1 MHRAAPALLLLAL
14 LHATTATAAPALD
27 VERLTWA
34 GVKLVAGD
42 TTVLIDAVGRDL
54 WDGNAPEGLVPVTS
68 DTRRTYALI
77 THAHGDHFDADTLA
91 EVLGDRGWVIAPEAE
106 AHYVA
111 ARGLR
116 VIPARPWEPVFRGGF
131 SFTAVPAVDGF
142 GDTQVSWIVQ
152 REEVR
157 ILHAGDTLWHG
168 GFANL
173 GRHYGPFD
181 VAFLPINGVVP
192 GSDVRSSAAVM
203 TPEQAVDA
211 ARELGAERLV
221 PIHYGN
227 DAGAD
232 YDEVDDPL
240 GRLQAAA
247 EATGQHVRHLR
258 PGEHLALP
266 GDDESVV
273 AVDLMRTRPG
283 EQADYLRFVEL
294 NWASAR
300 ETAAARG
307 AVRDFEVLA
316 RAPDGE
322 SWDVMLRTTYVD
334 RAAYEDREAIFAAIF
349 EARGPATLVDGKG
362 PRDMAEFL
370 DDGRDA
376 RSALVHR

>member
-1 MHRAAPALLLLAL
+1 MRRRPPFLLLLLLAVG
-14 LHATTATAAPALD
+14 TAAQAEGVD

-42 TTVLIDAVGRDL
+42 TTVLVDAVGRDL

-68 DTRRTYALI
+68 DTRRTYALV
-77 THAHGDHFDADTLA
+77 THAHGDHFDPDTLA
-91 EVLGDRGWVIAPEAE
+91 EVLGERGWVIAPEAE

-116 VIPARPWEPVFRGGF
+116 VIPARLWEPVFRGGF
-131 SFTAVPAVDGF
+131 SFMAVPAVDGF
-142 GDTQVSWIVQ
+142 GDVQVSWVI
-152 REEVR
+152 RHGDVR
-157 ILHAGDTLWHG
+157 VLHGGDTLWHG
-168 GFANL
+168 GFANV

-192 GSDVRSSAAVM
+192 GSETRTTAAVL

-211 ARELGAERLV
+211 ARDLDADLLV
-221 PIHYGN
+221 PIHFGD
-227 DAGAD
+227 DAPPG

-240 GRLQAAA
+240 GGLREAAA
-247 EATGQHVRHLR
+247 ERGQRVRHLT
-258 PGEHLALP
+258 PGQELALP
-266 GDDESVV
+266 ARAEAVV

-283 EQADYLRFVEL
+283 EQVDYLRFIEL
-294 NWASAR
+294 NWATAR
-300 ETAAARG
+300 ETAVARG
-307 AVRDFEVLA
+307 AVRDFEVLS
-316 RAPDGE
+316 REPDGE

-334 RAAYEDREAIFAAIF
+334 EAAWAAREEIFAEIF
-349 EARGPATLVDGKG
+349 EARGPATLIDGKG

-376 RSALVHR
+376 RRTITHR